1 MRSDKTILVIDD
13 DALFTRNLASFFSQ
27 RGQPC
32 QDLGDPQKIL
42 SVDLSRVSLILL
54 DINMP
59 GLDGLSLLPLLKANR
74 DIPVIMISGVSNRET
89 KIAALKAGADFYF
102 TKPVAL
108 DELYFVCARRL
119 SLVTDDDQTQMHGWT
134 LDVRRHQLTSPE
146 GKVIGLTQTE
156 TRLLAKILHNA
167 PYESDRLSL
176 LEIMTGQR
184 DDDPRAHRSLEVT
197 LSRLRTRS
205 RQLGETLPIKAS
217 RNVGYTFLG
226 AAKVLN

>member
-1 MRSDKTILVIDD
+1 MPSDKNILIIDD
-13 DALFTRNLASFFSQ
+13 DALFNRNVASFFLQ

-32 QDLGDPQKIL
+32 EDLRDPRKIL
-42 SVDLSRVSLILL
+42 SVDLSKFSLILL

-74 DIPVIMISGVSNRET
+74 DIPVIMVSGVSNGES
-89 KIAALKAGADFYF
+89 KIAALKAGAEFYF

-119 SLVTDDDQTQMHGWT
+119 SLVASEESTQVDGWS

-146 GKVIGLTQTE
+146 GRVIGLTQTE
-156 TRLLAKILHNA
+156 TRLLVEILRNA
-167 PYESDRLSL
+167 PLETDRLTL

-184 DDDPRAHRSLEVT
+184 EDDPRAHRSLEVI
-197 LSRLRTRS
+197 LSRLRTRF
-205 RQLGETLPIKAS
+205 RHLGESLPIKAS

-226 AAKVLN
+226 TAKVLN